1 MVIFIKSKKMEGLTK
16 LQKVLLTLL
25 KNSKVCKDN
34 IIGIMI
40 TLKNQEEIME
50 DMALWIYE
58 NNPTEEEIMDTF
70 VEIVKKLLQEE

>member
-1 MVIFIKSKKMEGLTK
+1 MEGLTK

>member
-1 MVIFIKSKKMEGLTK
+1 MEGLTK

-50 DMALWIYE
+50 DMVIWIYD
-58 NNPTEEEIMDTF
+58 NNPTEQEIMEKF
-70 VEIVKKLLQEE
+70 LEIVKLLQEE